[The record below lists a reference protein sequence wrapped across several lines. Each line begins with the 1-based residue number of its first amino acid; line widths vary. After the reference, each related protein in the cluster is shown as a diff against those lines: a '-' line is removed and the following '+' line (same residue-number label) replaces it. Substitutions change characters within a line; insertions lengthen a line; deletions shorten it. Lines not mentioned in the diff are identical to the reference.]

1 MARQLLY
8 LVRRFGR
15 PSAKSSAARGTG
27 LLQAEVFAYLIDLPL
42 QARILA
48 PGRHEENQHL
58 DDKNRQEKRIGPVHD
73 EMILHRSIRFAT
85 RKCIGKRGFKIEFA

>member
-15 PSAKSSAARGTG
+15 PNAKGSAGRGTG

-58 DDKNRQEKRIGPVHD
+58 DDKNRQEKRNGPVHD
-73 EMILHRSIRFAT
+73 EVILYRSIRFSM
-85 RKCIGKRGFKIEFA
+85 RKCVGKLWFKIAFS